1 MTFYITYDNI
11 RTNNKG
17 VSVIQQIRPIPTGVE
32 FYKQMISEG
41 YYYIDKTLLI
51 RDLLAQKS
59 TVTLF
64 TRPRR
69 FGKTL
74 AQSMLRTFFE
84 KEIFP
89 DGTIADNSVYFQG
102 KKIMEAGEEYLEHM
116 GKYPVIFISMKSA
129 KQPTYEMAY
138 GNIIEEIWKEF
149 HRHRYVL
156 ESDVITEE
164 SALE

>member
-74 AQSMLRTFFE
+74 
-84 KEIFP
+84 EI
-89 DGTIADNSVYFQG
+89 GRAS
-102 KKIMEAGEEYLEHM
+102 L
-116 GKYPVIFISMKSA
+116 
-129 KQPTYEMAY
+129 
-138 GNIIEEIWKEF
+138 
-149 HRHRYVL
+149 
-156 ESDVITEE
+156 
-164 SALE
+164 

>member
-64 TRPRR
+64 TRPIPGTY
-69 FGKTL
+69 GKV
-74 AQSMLRTFFE
+74 S
-84 KEIFP
+84 
-89 DGTIADNSVYFQG
+89 
-102 KKIMEAGEEYLEHM
+102 
-116 GKYPVIFISMKSA
+116 
-129 KQPTYEMAY
+129 
-138 GNIIEEIWKEF
+138 GNIYIHEISKTAN
-149 HRHRYVL
+149 
-156 ESDVITEE
+156 I
-164 SALE
+164 